1 MEVNA
6 KKSNDANVQVE
17 AKIAK
22 SDIEK
27 RADKIAKEAAKQ
39 MKIDGFRPGKAPVS
53 VVKKRLGERL
63 EQDAEAEA
71 LREVLNTASKELEL
85 DADKIIGEPAVT
97 KFDRG
102 EEFIEVELKL
112 SLRPEIEVGDISG
125 LIPEVQKPEVSDEEV
140 EERIKEL
147 AEAQAPFES
156 IEEDRGLQEGDLAV
170 FDFEGFLDGEPFEGG
185 KAEDYELRIGSGQFI
200 PGFEE
205 QMIGM
210 KKGEEK
216 TIKVTFP
223 EDYGNEKLAGKEVEF
238 KINLKDIKVK
248 QPVEID
254 DSLAKKI
261 MGDDNA
267 TLDQLKEE
275 IRKQIASEKLSKLY
289 NDELKPKLVEALV
302 EAFEFDLPESVVD
315 QEVELALRNKVQ
327 QMSEEELAE
336 LRENEEK
343 VKELREEL
351 REEAA
356 KSVKATFIVDA
367 LAKSEGV
374 DVTDQEM
381 MQTIYYEAM
390 GMGQDP
396 QKTFEY
402 YQKQNLLPAIKM
414 AMIEDRLLTKLLN
427 EKSGDMEES
436 EENKSEEKEEA

>member
-1 MEVNA
+1 MEVTA
-6 KKSNDANVQVE
+6 KKTDSANVSVE
-17 AKIAK
+17 AKIAQ
-22 SDIEK
+22 SDIDKKVE
-27 RADKIAKEAAKQ
+27 KIAKQAAKQ

-53 VVKKRLGERL
+53 VIKKRLGEKL
-63 EQDAEAEA
+63 VQDAEAEA
-71 LREVLNTASKELEL
+71 LRDVLDQASKELEL
-85 DADKIIGEPAVT
+85 DAEKIIGEPAVT

-112 SLRPEIEVGDISG
+112 SLRPEVEIGEIRHIVPDV
-125 LIPEVQKPEVSDEEV
+125 ETPEVSEDEV
-140 EERIKEL
+140 RERIEEL

-156 IEEDRGLQEGDLAV
+156 VEEDRGLEEGDLAV
-170 FDFEGFLDGEPFEGG
+170 FDFEGFLNGEPFEGG
-185 KAEDYELRIGSGQFI
+185 KAENFELRIGSGQFI

-216 TIKVTFP
+216 TIEVTFP
-223 EDYGNEKLAGKEVEF
+223 EDYRNEKLAGKEVEF
-238 KINLKDIKVK
+238 KIRLNDIKAK

-254 DSLAKKI
+254 DAFARKLLGKE
-261 MGDDNA
+261 DA
-267 TLDQLKEE
+267 TLADLEKEIEEQL
-275 IRKQIASEKLSKLY
+275 RSEKLSELY
-289 NDELKPKLVEALV
+289 NEELKPRLVEALV
-302 EAFEFDLPESVVD
+302 ETFEFDLPESVVE
-315 QEVELALRNKVQ
+315 QEIEMALRNKVQ

-351 REEAA
+351 RGDAT

-367 LAKSEGV
+367 LARKEGV
-374 DVTDQEM
+374 EVSDQEM

-390 GMGQDP
+390 SMGQDP
-396 QKTFEY
+396 QQTFEY

-427 EKSGDMEES
+427 DKK
-436 EENKSEEKEEA
+436 ENKEETTEKEEA

>member
-125 LIPEVQKPEVSDEEV
+125 LIPEAQKPEVSDEEV

-427 EKSGDMEES
+427 ERSGGMEES

>member
-1 MEVNA
+1 MEVTA
-6 KKSNDANVQVE
+6 KKTDSANVSVE
-17 AKIAK
+17 AKIAQ
-22 SDIEK
+22 SDIDKKVE
-27 RADKIAKEAAKQ
+27 KIAKQAAKQ

-53 VVKKRLGERL
+53 VIKKRLGERL
-63 EQDAEAEA
+63 VQDAEAEA
-71 LREVLNTASKELEL
+71 LRDVLNQASKELEL
-85 DADKIIGEPAVT
+85 DAEKIIGEPAVT

-112 SLRPEIEVGDISG
+112 SLRPEVEIGDISG
-125 LIPEVQKPEVSDEEV
+125 IIPEVKTPRVTKKEV

-156 IEEDRGLQEGDLAV
+156 VEEDRGLEEGDLAV
-170 FDFEGFLDGEPFEGG
+170 FDFEGFLNGEPFEGG
-185 KAEDYELRIGSGQFI
+185 KADNFELRIGSGQFI

-223 EDYGNEKLAGKEVEF
+223 EDYRNKDLAGKEVEF
-238 KINLKDIKVK
+238 KIKLNDIKAK

-254 DSLAKKI
+254 DAFAQKLLGKE
-261 MGDDNA
+261 DA
-267 TLDQLKEE
+267 TLADLEKEIKEQL
-275 IRKQIASEKLSKLY
+275 RSEKLSKLY
-289 NDELKPKLVEALV
+289 NEELKPKLVEALV
-302 EAFEFDLPESVVD
+302 ETFEFDLPESVVE
-315 QEVELALRNKVQ
+315 QEVEMALRNKVQ

-351 REEAA
+351 RGDAA

-367 LAKSEGV
+367 LARKEGV
-374 DVTDQEM
+374 DVSDQEM

-390 GMGQDP
+390 SMGQDP
-396 QKTFEY
+396 QQTFEY

-427 EKSGDMEES
+427 DKK
-436 EENKSEEKEEA
+436 ENKEETTEKEEA

>member
-125 LIPEVQKPEVSDEEV
+125 LIPEAQKPEVSDEEV

-427 EKSGDMEES
+427 EKSGGMEES

>member
-427 EKSGDMEES
+427 ERSGGMEES

>member
-1 MEVNA
+1 MEVTA
-6 KKSNDANVQVE
+6 KKTDSANVSVE

-22 SDIEK
+22 TDIDKKVE
-27 RADKIAKEAAKQ
+27 KIAKQAAKQ

-53 VVKKRLGERL
+53 VVKKRLGDRL
-63 EQDAEAEA
+63 VQDAEAEA

-85 DADKIIGEPAVT
+85 DAEKIIGEPAVT

-112 SLRPEIEVGDISG
+112 SLRPEIEIGDISDI
-125 LIPEVQKPEVSDEEV
+125 IPEVKTPRVTKKEV

-156 IEEDRGLQEGDLAV
+156 VEEDRGLQEGDLAV
-170 FDFEGFLDGEPFEGG
+170 FDFEGFLNGEPFEGG
-185 KAEDYELRIGSGQFI
+185 KAEDFELRIGSGQFI

-205 QMIGM
+205 QMMGM

-223 EDYGNEKLAGKEVEF
+223 EDYRNKELAGKEVEF
-238 KINLKDIKVK
+238 KIKLKEIKAK
-248 QPVEID
+248 KPVEID
-254 DSLAKKI
+254 DELAKKLL
-261 MGDDNA
+261 GDENG
-267 TLDQLKEE
+267 TLEKLEKEVKE
-275 IRKQIASEKLSKLY
+275 QIRSEKLSKLY
-289 NDELKPKLVEALV
+289 NEELKPQLVEALV
-302 EAFEFDLPESVVD
+302 EQFEFDLPESVVE
-315 QEVELALRNKVQ
+315 QEIEMALRNKVQ
-327 QMSEEELAE
+327 QMSEEELGE

-343 VKELREEL
+343 VKALRDELRGD
-351 REEAA
+351 AA

-367 LAKSEGV
+367 LAKKEGIEV
-374 DVTDQEM
+374 NDQEM

-390 GMGQDP
+390 SMGQDP
-396 QKTFEY
+396 QQTFEY

-427 EKSGDMEES
+427 DKNDKS
-436 EENKSEEKEEA
+436 ENKEETTEKEEA

>member
-6 KKSNDANVQVE
+6 TQTDSANVKVE

-22 SDIEK
+22 
-27 RADKIAKEAAKQ
+27 ADLDKKVEKIAKQAAKQ

-63 EQDAEAEA
+63 TQDAEAEA
-71 LREVLNTASKELEL
+71 LREILNQASKELNL

-97 KFDRG
+97 RFERG
-102 EEFIEVELKL
+102 EEGIDVELTL
-112 SLRPEIEVGDISG
+112 SLRPEIEIGDISDI
-125 LIPEVQKPEVSDEEV
+125 IPDVKTPRVTKKEV
-140 EERIKEL
+140 EERIQGL
-147 AEAQAPFES
+147 AEAQAPFKS
-156 IEEDRGLQEGDLAV
+156 LEEERGLEEGDMAV

-185 KAEDYELRIGSGQFI
+185 KAENFELRIGSGQFI

-223 EDYGNEKLAGKEVEF
+223 EDYRNENLAGKEVEF
-238 KINLKDIKVK
+238 KIKLNDIKVK
-248 QPVEID
+248 EPVEID
-254 DSLAKKI
+254 DALAQKLLGKE
-261 MGDDNA
+261 DA
-267 TLDQLKEE
+267 TLADLEKEIKE
-275 IRKQIASEKLSKLY
+275 QIRSEKLSKTY
-289 NDELKPKLVEALV
+289 NEELKPQLVEALV
-302 EAFEFDLPESVVD
+302 EKFQFDLPQSVVE
-315 QEVELALRNKVQ
+315 QEIEMALRNKVQ

-336 LRENEEK
+336 LRENADK
-343 VKELREEL
+343 VQELRDSL
-351 REEAA
+351 RGDAE

-367 LAKSEGV
+367 LAKKEGV
-374 DVTDQEM
+374 EVSDQEM

-390 GMGQDP
+390 SMGQDP
-396 QKTFEY
+396 QQTFEY

-427 EKSGDMEES
+427 DKKEGKKEEKA
-436 EENKSEEKEEA
+436 EEKEEA